1 MNETSYRARAY
12 LRTDCPYS
20 FKFLL
25 FMSEARLL
33 GEIEIVRADPRKP
46 DEFETIKSTLAQ
58 ASGKKATFPTVEV
71 ERGVYRSD
79 SDALV
84 DHYAKKHGV
93 AKSSLTAFPFYLDG
107 IFPQLEELHR

>member
-1 MNETSYRARAY
+1 MNEASFRARAY

-33 GEIEIVRADPRKP
+33 GEIELVRADPRKP
-46 DEFETIKSTLAQ
+46 HEYEAIKSTLAQ
-58 ASGKKATFPTVEV
+58 STGKKATFPTVEI

-79 SDALV
+79 SNALI

-93 AKSSLTAFPFYLDG
+93 ATNSLTAFTFYLDG
-107 IFPQLEELHR
+107 IFPQLDALHH